1 MNDDSPARDRGTGS
15 RGGGARRYVPGAKG
29 SPAPDRGTGSR
40 GGDGRDRRGGGR
52 PEGAGPGPA
61 GDSSRR
67 VDPVTASV
75 IQGAFENIAT
85 EMGHKL
91 MRMSYSSIIRESEDF
106 GAGLVDPSGQGL
118 AESAQSTPLQSGPI
132 PGYVQGM
139 LRQMAERG
147 DEVRPGDV
155 IMHNDAYAGASHG
168 PDVAFIVPAFHRN
181 RLVGFAVTTAHHL
194 DIGALTPGSCG
205 IVDAIDAYAEGLQ
218 LKSIKVY
225 EAGRKV
231 EPVWH
236 LLRGNIRA
244 SDLVVGDMEAQ
255 VAASR
260 IGAERFVALHERYG
274 TGTVEAAGE
283 AAKEHAERLM
293 RSAIAAMPDGA
304 WQATTYIDGYLDSD
318 DPARKHLP
326 LAVAITVDGDEM
338 TVDLTGTADQVPD
351 RPINMPLVG
360 TVDIAVWLTVRS
372 VLLDTAV
379 HGHIPVNAGLV
390 RPIRLVVPRGC
401 LCNPVYPAPTIAR
414 FCPGNQLADTVMKAL
429 AQAVPEQVSA
439 GIGNLRVIAFS
450 GLRGETHWV
459 HMEIFEGSY
468 GGRYGM
474 DGMDAVDTL
483 YANTRNN
490 PIEDIESHLPLRV
503 RRYELREDA
512 CGAGRWRGGLG
523 SVREFEYLDDGGGS
537 VEGEGHHFRP
547 WGFRGAS
554 DGQPSS
560 LVLARA
566 DGSRVEL
573 PSKVPHTVVAAG
585 DRFVCE
591 GPAGGGYGDPL
602 EREPDR
608 VLDDVLDGFISAETA
623 ERDYGVVIAAGDR
636 VDAAATEATRAARR
650 TRAPGSASV

>member
-1 MNDDSPARDRGTGS
+1 MSDNPTTSRGAGGAESDGSDGS
-15 RGGGARRYVPGAKG
+15 RGGTDAN
-29 SPAPDRGTGSR
+29 
-40 GGDGRDRRGGGR
+40 GGGNGR
-52 PEGAGPGPA
+52 TSG
-61 GDSSRR
+61 SNRR
-67 VDPVTASV
+67 VDPVTVSV
-75 IQGAFENIAT
+75 IQGALENIAT

-106 GAGLVDPSGQGL
+106 GAGIVDAGGQGL

-147 DEVRPGDV
+147 DEIRPGDV
-155 IMHNDAYAGASHG
+155 IMHNDAYAGASHV
-168 PDVAFIVPAFHRN
+168 PDVAFIVPAFHRE

-218 LKSIKVY
+218 FKAIKVY
-225 EAGRKV
+225 EAGRKI
-231 EPVWH
+231 EPVWY

-255 VAASR
+255 IAASR
-260 IGAERFVALHERYG
+260 IGADRFVALHERYG
-274 TGTVEAAGE
+274 TETVVAAGE

-293 RSAIAAMPDGA
+293 RSAIAALPDGT
-304 WQATTYIDGYLDSD
+304 WQATTFIDGFLDSD
-318 DPARKHLP
+318 DPTKKHLP
-326 LAVAITVDGDEM
+326 LVVTISVDGDEM

-401 LCNPVYPAPTIAR
+401 LCNPIFPAPTIAR

-439 GIGNLRVIAFS
+439 GIGNLKVIAFS

-523 SVREFEYLDDGGGS
+523 SIREFEYLSDGGGS
-537 VEGEGHHFRP
+537 VEGEGHHYRP
-547 WGFRGAS
+547 WGFRGGD
-554 DGQPSS
+554 DGHPSS

-566 DGSRVEL
+566 DGSSAAL

-602 EREPDR
+602 ERDPAK
-608 VLDDVLDGFISAETA
+608 VLDDVLDGFISGDAA
-623 ERDYGVVIAAGDR
+623 ERDYGVVISADNR
-636 VDAAATEATRAARR
+636 VDTGATDAARAARQ
-650 TRAPGSASV
+650 TRSQSAAGTG